1 MIAKVIRMNEFRRMM
16 QRVLKSK
23 WKESWVSGCLV
34 LLFTGLLFSRALVS
48 FASVLV
54 IVPFFANYR
63 QTSLQ
68 KLTVAAVGLILLPV
82 IISGFWSDDKTLWWN
97 SVSVKLPLITMM
109 LGLSAAPVTAKRW
122 KQLSYLYILIIT
134 AGCAWSFGQ
143 YIDNLTAIEAAY
155 LKAKVLPTLADADYI
170 RFSWMVV
177 IAILLGIKCLE
188 SETNK
193 IIRNLFSTLLLL
205 LVLYLHLLASKTGL
219 LCLYAGILVYL
230 AYIFFIEKK
239 WKRGL
244 ATVAV
249 FSVIALFAYNTMP
262 TLRNRVQYV
271 VYDFSN
277 YSKGNLLPG
286 YNDAARWL
294 SIRAGYSITQQ
305 HPLTGVGFGD
315 ILTEVNRWHQ
325 QEQPGSFAYERFL
338 PACEWLVYGAGSGWP
353 GLLCF
358 TAGIVLLVVST
369 TSKNN
374 ISVILSITT
383 LIPLLTDDTLE
394 GQYGVI
400 LLAFIAFFGQQKF
413 LYQLNNT

>member
-1 MIAKVIRMNEFRRMM
+1 MNEFRRMM

-23 WKESWVSGCLV
+23 WQESWVSGCLV

-82 IISGFWSDDKTLWWN
+82 IISGLWSDDKTLWWN
-97 SVSVKLPLITMM
+97 SLSVKLPLITMM

-143 YIDNLTAIEAAY
+143 YIGNATAIEAAY
-155 LKAKVLPTLADADYI
+155 FKAKVLPTLADADYI

-177 IAILLGIKCLE
+177 IAILLGIKCVE

-193 IIRNLFSTLLLL
+193 TIRNLFSTLLLL

-244 ATVAV
+244 AIVTM

-358 TAGIVLLVVST
+358 TAGIVLLLLST